1 MALDTGETMMSEI
14 LNALITL
21 LAVVLTALAFKG
33 AWLIHLVQ
41 DKEAEFKARKK
52 EAKKYDK

>member
-1 MALDTGETMMSEI
+1 MISEI
-14 LNALITL
+14 LNALVTL

>member
-14 LNALITL
+14 LNVLVTL

-33 AWLIHLVQ
+33 AWLIVQ